1 MERPIG
7 DIVLPGLPLFRKG
20 KVRDVFEVDDKLLI
34 VATDRISAFDWVLGN
49 SGSATARPAGRG
61 SR

>member
-20 KVRDVFEVDDKLLI
+20 KVRDVFEVGDKLLI
-34 VATDRISAFDWVLGN
+34 VATDRVSAFDWVLPSLIPYKGKVLTQL
-49 SGSATARPAGRG
+49 S
-61 SR
+61 